1 MCNHNFHCQTGDA
14 IDSVAYGCSR
24 AGNNGWLELRGMVVR
39 TVPNRSDIPAMPDL
53 FPITHD
59 RAALLDVQRIIAS
72 HACAE
77 DRFNEITG
85 IKTIA
90 GVSQAFVCDK
100 IISGII
106 TLDYRTLDEKK
117 RTHAI
122 ETEDFPYI
130 PTFLAFREGKAII
143 SAYGRLPPDERPDLL
158 MFDRCGINHPRF
170 AGLATH
176 IGVLLDIPT
185 IGVTKS
191 ILCGTYRHPAP
202 ANVGDSRPLVYAN
215 REVGW
220 VLKSREGCNPIIVAP
235 GHRVSVNT
243 AIEIVRH
250 CLRGYKL
257 PEPTRQAHI
266 YANAV
271 KRMYGAENHTRQR

>member
-1 MCNHNFHCQTGDA
+1 MG
-14 IDSVAYGCSR
+14 SMVAK
-24 AGNNGWLELRGMVVR
+24 A
-39 TVPNRSDIPAMPDL
+39 VPNRSDVPAM
-53 FPITHD
+53 
-59 RAALLDVQRIIAS
+59 LDVQRIIAS

-77 DRFNEITG
+77 DRFNELNG
-85 IKTIA
+85 IQTIA
-90 GVSQAFVCDK
+90 GVSQAFVCNK

-106 TLDYRTLDEKK
+106 TLDYRTLDVKE

-143 SAYGRLPPDERPDLL
+143 SAYRKLPPDERPDLL

-191 ILCGTYRHPAP
+191 ILCGTYRQPAP
-202 ANVGDSRPLVYAN
+202 VNVGDSRPLVYAD
-215 REVGW
+215 RAVGW

-243 AIEIVRH
+243 AIEIMRH

-271 KRMYGAENHTRQR
+271 KRMYGAENYTRQR

>member
-1 MCNHNFHCQTGDA
+1 M
-14 IDSVAYGCSR
+14 VAK
-24 AGNNGWLELRGMVVR
+24 

-53 FPITHD
+53 LPITHD
-59 RAALLDVQRIIAS
+59 RAALLDVQRIVAA
-72 HACAE
+72 HACVK
-77 DRFNEITG
+77 DRFGELNG

-90 GVSQAFVCDK
+90 GISQAFVCNK

-106 TLDYRTLDEKK
+106 TLDYRTLEVKE
-117 RTHAI
+117 RAHAI
-122 ETEDFPYI
+122 ETEGSPYI

-143 SAYGRLPPDERPDLL
+143 SAYKRRPPDERPDLL
-158 MFDRCGINHPRF
+158 MLDRCGINHPRF

-191 ILCGTYRHPAP
+191 SLCGVSRHPAP

-215 REVGW
+215 RDVGW

-235 GHRVSVNT
+235 GHRVSVTT